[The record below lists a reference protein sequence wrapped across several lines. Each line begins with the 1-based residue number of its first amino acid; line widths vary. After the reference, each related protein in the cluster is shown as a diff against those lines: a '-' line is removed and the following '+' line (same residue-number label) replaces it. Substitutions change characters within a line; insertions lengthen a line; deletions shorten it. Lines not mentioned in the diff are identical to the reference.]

1 MEITC
6 GIVARDS
13 RECRIYSENNK
24 MKGKNGT

>member
-6 GIVARDS
+6 GKVARDS

-24 MKGKNGT
+24 MKEKTYK